1 MAAKHTMADDL
12 VKKPSKIFEGF
23 RKSLPPCKGKVFVV
37 TGTTSG
43 TGYVLAKEVVRTG
56 GKAIVLNRR
65 SQRAETS
72 LAALQALCADGGSV
86 LHIDCDCSSFASV
99 RSAMTLVQDACN
111 GTIDALVCN
120 AGIGAFPDQRIDGY
134 ECQMLTNF
142 LTQWL
147 LVRALMPSI
156 EAAAAAKGEARI
168 VLHSSGAAFLT
179 KKKTGRMTPLDA
191 RYLGKEEPLP
201 GDGTGNGTKARFR
214 RYQQSKLAQLVAGS
228 ALAQSLSAQGS
239 SVKVLMA
246 NPGAAATGFFHK
258 TAVSIGGLKGA
269 LILGVFGLVK
279 GFINTMEE
287 GAMPLLVCTCGSD
300 VQSGEFYSPQRRVP
314 RGGVRPGKKSK
325 PVLRSLP
332 ALQTREVL
340 LAERGPEAW
349 DLMHGKAAK
358 KMALELA
365 DRAVQPYLV

>member
-1 MAAKHTMADDL
+1 MADDL
-12 VKKPSKIFEGF
+12 VKTPSKIFEGF
-23 RKSLPPCKGKVFVV
+23 RKTLPPCKGKTFVV

-56 GKAIVLNRR
+56 GKAIVLNRP
-65 SQRAETS
+65 SQRAEKSFT
-72 LAALQALCADGGSV
+72 ALQALCADGGSV
-86 LHIDCDCSSFASV
+86 VHIECDCSSFHSV
-99 RSAMTLVQDACN
+99 RSALILVKNACD

-120 AGIGAFPDQRIDGY
+120 AGIGAFPDQRVDGY
-134 ECQMLTNF
+134 EYQMLTNF

-147 LVRALMPSI
+147 LVRALMPCL
-156 EAAAAAKGEARI
+156 EAAASAKGEARI

-179 KKKTGRMTPLDA
+179 HKKTGRMTPLDA
-191 RYLGKEEPLP
+191 RYLGKEPLP
-201 GDGTGNGTKARFR
+201 VDGTGNGTKARFR

-228 ALAQSLSAQGS
+228 ALAESLSSQGS

-258 TAVSIGGLKGA
+258 TAGSIGGLKGT
-269 LILGVFGLVK
+269 LILGVYSLAK

-287 GAMPLLVCTCGSD
+287 GAMPLLVCACGSD
-300 VQSGEFYSPQRRVP
+300 VQCGEFYSPQRRVP

-332 ALQTREVL
+332 VVQTREVL

-349 DLMHGKAAK
+349 DLMHGEMAK
-358 KMALELA
+358 KMALELG